1 MGLFSSDRQANQT
14 NPLAPLT
21 RDRVATRLGAK
32 DYRFGRDADGDP
44 FGNWEGHPFMFISYG
59 KALEILQ
66 VRGRWGRELPAEL
79 ADEVTLRANAW
90 NADKLWPKVYVRVT
104 GRSIAVF
111 GELTVDYEH
120 GVSDEQIDQH
130 IVCGIT
136 TTFEFF
142 AELDA
147 AYPAA
152 VAAAQ
157 SDAN

>member
-1 MGLFSSDRQANQT
+1 MGLFSSDRQPSAT
-14 NPLAPLT
+14 PVLRPLT
-21 RDRVATRLGAK
+21 RDRVAERLGAK

-66 VRGRWGRELPAEL
+66 VRGRWGRDLAAEL
-79 ADEVTLRANAW
+79 AAEVAERANRW

-120 GVSDEQIDQH
+120 GVSDEQIDQQV
-130 IVCGIT
+130 VCGIT
-136 TTFEFF
+136 TTLEFF
-142 AELDA
+142 AELDE